1 MMNKVILVGRT
12 TDDVKLNYTKEG
24 KAVAN
29 VDLAVQQ
36 SFVNKQ
42 TGKREADFIRVVIWG
57 KPAETLANFVK
68 KGNTVGFT
76 GRISTRNFEG
86 QDGKKV
92 YVTEVLAEELTL
104 MPNGEKKQA

>member
-1 MMNKVILVGRT
+1 MMNKVILVGRMTKDADLKYT
-12 TDDVKLNYTKEG
+12 TEG
-24 KAVAN
+24 KAVAT

-36 SFVNKQ
+36 SFINKH

-57 KPAETLANFVK
+57 KPAETLANYVK
-68 KGNTVGFT
+68 KGHQVGFT
-76 GRISTRNFEG
+76 GRISTRNYEG

-104 MPNGEKKQA
+104 LPNGEKKEA